1 MTDDADL
8 NTWRRVR
15 VASNEGHFRDINERL
30 EQGLRQVA
38 NEPEMV
44 AFVCECGERSCTDE
58 VRMTLAE
65 YEAVRADSRRFAVV
79 PGHVFA
85 DVERVVAGNDRYEV
99 VEKFGPSVELTDT
112 TDHRSADAG
121 RRRSPDATP
130 DGGDAEPG

>member
-8 NTWRRVR
+8 DTWRRVR

-44 AFVCECGERSCTDE
+44 AFVCECGQRSCTDE
-58 VRMTLAE
+58 VRLTLAE
-65 YEAVRADSRRFAVV
+65 YEAVRGDSRRFAVV
-79 PGHVFA
+79 PGHVFKE
-85 DVERVVAGNDRYEV
+85 VERVVAGNDRYEV
-99 VEKFGPSVELTDT
+99 VEKFGVSVEITDT

-121 RRRSPDATP
+121 GRRSPDATP